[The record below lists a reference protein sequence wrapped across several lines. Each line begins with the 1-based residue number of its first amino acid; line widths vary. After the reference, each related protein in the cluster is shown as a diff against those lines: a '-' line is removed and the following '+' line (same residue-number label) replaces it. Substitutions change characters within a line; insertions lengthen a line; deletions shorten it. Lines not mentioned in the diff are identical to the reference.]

1 MSQQQLETIV
11 QMLRTKPVVDPNG
24 TVEEARAGFE
34 QVGSMFTVDAD
45 IRREVVSADGV
56 EAEWVSAPDA
66 EAGRA
71 VLYLHGGGYVIG
83 SINTHRSLA
92 ARLAR
97 ASRARVLVIDY
108 RLAPEHPH
116 PVAVDDSVTAYRWM
130 LAQGLKPARIVVAG
144 DSAGG
149 GLTVATLV
157 AIRDAKVPLP
167 AAGACL
173 SPWVDLEGVGE
184 SMTTKADVDPIVQKA
199 GLLRMAEA
207 YLAGKD
213 PRTPLAAPLYA
224 DLSGLPPLLIQ
235 VGTAE
240 TLLDDASR
248 LAERARKAGVTV
260 SYEPWEDMIH
270 VWHLFAPM
278 LDEGQQAIDRIG
290 EFVRKQ
296 AA

>member
-34 QVGSMFTVDAD
+34 QVGSMFPVDAD